1 MNKNSKEYESLVA
14 KLKKLLVLAEQGV
27 GGEAINA
34 GRLLERLCKKHNIC
48 IEELFDRE
56 TKHRY
61 TFEVGESK
69 EMMQLF
75 VRCLAKVVDIEDMTY
90 RQPTRSSISIE
101 VTALQRAE
109 ILSLFNWHKSNFT
122 QELQEFKRNFLSA
135 YIGKHGLYIEQ
146 GEINNRRSEELTE
159 EDIARIHRVYAMR
172 EAMNDNRYYKQLEV
186 HWV

>member
-1 MNKNSKEYESLVA
+1 MDKNSKEYESLQA
-14 KLKKLLVLAEQGV
+14 KLKKLLALAEQGV

-34 GRLLERLCKKHNIC
+34 RRLLERLCEQHNIS
-48 IEELFDRE
+48 IEELLDRE

-61 TFEVGESK
+61 TFEIGRSK

-75 VRCLAKVVDIEDMTY
+75 VCCLAKVVDIENMTY

-122 QELQEFKRNFLSA
+122 KELEEFKSNFLSA
-135 YIGKHGLYIEQ
+135 YIGKHDLYFEQ
-146 GEINNRRSEELTE
+146 GEINNRSSEELTK
-159 EDIARIHRVYAMR
+159 EDIERIRRVLAMR
-172 EAMNDNRYYKQLEV
+172 DAMSDNSYYKQIEV
-186 HWV
+186 NWV

>member
-1 MNKNSKEYESLVA
+1 MDKNSKEYESLQA
-14 KLKKLLVLAEQGV
+14 KLKKLLSLAEQGI
-27 GGEAINA
+27 GGEAVNA
-34 GRLLERLCKKHNIC
+34 RRLLLKLCKQHGIDV
-48 IEELFDRE
+48 EELLDRE

-61 TFEVGESK
+61 TFEIGRSK

-122 QELQEFKRNFLSA
+122 QELEEFKQNFLYA
-135 YIGKHGLYIEQ
+135 YIGKHNLFFEQ
-146 GEINNRRSEELTE
+146 GETNNSSSEELTR
-159 EDIARIHRVYAMR
+159 EDIERIRRICAMR
-172 EAMNDNRYYKQLEV
+172 EVMSDHCYYKQLEV
-186 HWV
+186 NKI